1 MKGGAKANADSQAEE
16 QHWLQSST
24 LYQVGSVSPEG
35 RRPPAEGQNL
45 LLALSPEATQAAFEG
60 QQHEWQAPA
69 DQAASKEAPLTDPP
83 SAVWPATQRLERSGS
98 SRLHLAPMEI
108 PDDHV
113 LHNIGP
119 KQAMVQDT
127 PPPDTYTDSV
137 VPDGLPLNSNQLRSQ
152 SSIPAI
158 PLEGHKPHHQSVLQG
173 AVARNQAAVAAHRAR
188 LHLKIDSPAD
198 TAGSAQHADAAGRHG
213 WAVPLKKYTTPVT
226 PRGLAS
232 QRSSLDTGRP
242 ACPLSRLSSV
252 TSSTELHNSF
262 ASGLGSPSH
271 RPPPRRF
278 GSAAFSSSLDTNHM
292 AFLQSAAQTD
302 AGHLSPEPWP
312 PQPPLRHGRSVA
324 TTVNEG
330 YAVRH
335 SLDMGQPL
343 SPGLGGRA
351 TSPLIRGAS
360 VTIAQIMKQNSRLP
374 PLEHAPLPSPRP
386 KALLPLRYDS
396 VTPLLPCRYDCSI
409 CSTCVARHNVRWLDA
424 TRLSRRDCLCVLIRA
439 L

>member
-1 MKGGAKANADSQAEE
+1 MKDGAEANADSQAEV

-24 LYQVGSVSPEG
+24 LYPVGSVSPEG

-45 LLALSPEATQAAFEG
+45 LVALSPEATQAAFEG

-69 DQAASKEAPLTDPP
+69 DQAASKGAPLTDPS
-83 SAVWPATQRLERSGS
+83 SAVWPATQGLEHSGS
-98 SRLHLAPMEI
+98 SRLHLAPMEM

-113 LHNIGP
+113 LQNTGP
-119 KQAMVQDT
+119 KQAMVDDT
-127 PPPDTYTDSV
+127 PPPGTFADSV
-137 VPDGLPLNSNQLRSQ
+137 ASDGPQLASNQLQSW

-173 AVARNQAAVAAHRAR
+173 AMARNQAAVAAHRAR
-188 LHLKIDSPAD
+188 LHLKVDSPAGI
-198 TAGSAQHADAAGRHG
+198 AGSAQHADAAGRHG
-213 WAVPLKKYTTPVT
+213 WAVPVKKDTTPVT

-242 ACPLSRLSSV
+242 ASPLSRLSSV

-292 AFLQSAAQTD
+292 GLLQSAAQTD
-302 AGHLSPEPWP
+302 AGHLSPAPWP
-312 PQPPLRHGRSVA
+312 PHTPLRHGRSVA
-324 TTVNEG
+324 TTRKEG
-330 YAVRH
+330 FAVRH

-343 SPGLGGRA
+343 SLPGSGGRA

-374 PLEHAPLPSPRP
+374 PLEHAPLPSPR
-386 KALLPLRYDS
+386 ALLPLRYDS
-396 VTPLLPCRYDCSI
+396 VTPLLPFRYDCSI
-409 CSTCVARHNVRWLDA
+409 CSTLVARPDV
-424 TRLSRRDCLCVLIRA
+424 
-439 L
+439 